1 MPGLGGAARTAS
13 CGEDRGGLFWGQS
26 QGTHCSIQ
34 LRRGLCSSGEES
46 CLFSLL
52 PFLTNLGPHP
62 AEPQQGSSRANG
74 ERCWRCPGTAR
85 EGDEV
90 PVGGSLGRKTHQ
102 VPTRQGNL
110 RGSSPLSSP
119 LYSSVSLHRAEPRSA
134 VKYTVPMAAS
144 SGSQPN
150 KSRAMITL
158 Y

>member
-13 CGEDRGGLFWGQS
+13 CRGDRGGLFWGQS

-46 CLFSLL
+46 SLFSLL
-52 PFLTNLGPHP
+52 PFLTNLGPRP
-62 AEPQQGSSRANG
+62 AELQQGSSQGNG

-85 EGDEV
+85 EGEEV
-90 PVGGSLGRKTHQ
+90 PVGGSLGRTKHQ
-102 VPTRQGNL
+102 IPTRQGNL
-110 RGSSPLSSP
+110 RGSSPLFSP
-119 LYSSVSLHRAEPRSA
+119 LCSSVSLHRAELRSA